1 MLMAEKLSAIIT
13 ILRRE
18 YQKVF
23 VENWTS
29 LTGGVLIGLMSIVT
43 FAWDHPWGV
52 AGGVRNWG
60 DWFFYGIGLYDTRPV
75 SAILSAKSVIV
86 IGLLWG
92 ALAAALIARQF
103 VFRVPN
109 RLELFKGAV
118 GGIFLGVG
126 AALAGGCNVGG
137 FYSSIGAFSLS
148 GFAMMIGLLIG
159 AFIGLKYLYWDLEHL
174 PTVYNVKNKI
184 PFAKETSWDY
194 WQPILGFGM
203 ILGAFWANEIYS
215 LHGYIVIGGL
225 FLCGTA
231 FGFIMHR
238 SRFCFSRCFRE
249 PFMTGDAAA
258 TQAVIISLLIC
269 VLGFAVIKWTGLRNE
284 LAFTA
289 SSFGLGGLVGGFIF
303 GFGMLLTGGCGSGTV
318 WRVAEGQVKLML
330 ALVTFALSTSLTK
343 TLIRSTESIRSVIG
357 WKVFLPDLFG
367 YPLAMFS
374 VFLIMV
380 LWYFTATWNEETE
393 FFVIQV

>member
-1 MLMAEKLSAIIT
+1 MMMSEKPAVIAS

-18 YQKVF
+18 YQKIF
-23 VENWTS
+23 IENWSS

-60 DWFFYGIGLYDTRPV
+60 DWFFYEIGLYRTRPELP
-75 SAILSAKSVIV
+75 IFSAKSVIV

-92 ALAAALIARQF
+92 AFAAALMARQF
-103 VFRVPN
+103 AFRVPH
-109 RLELFKGAV
+109 RLELIKGAV
-118 GGIFLGVG
+118 GGVFLGVG

-148 GFAMMIGLLIG
+148 GFAMMMGLLMG
-159 AFIGLKYLYWDLEHL
+159 AYVGLRYLYWELEHL
-174 PTVYNVKNKI
+174 PTTSNIENKA
-184 PFAKETSWDY
+184 PPARESGWNY
-194 WQPILGFGM
+194 WQPMLGFGL
-203 ILGAFWANEIYS
+203 ILGAYSADVIYNIN
-215 LHGYIVIGGL
+215 GYIITGGM
-225 FLCGTA
+225 FLCGIA

-249 PFMTGDAAA
+249 PFMTGDTA
-258 TQAVIISLLIC
+258 TTHAVIISLLIC
-269 VLGFAVIKWTGLRNE
+269 MLGFAVIKWTGLRNE

-303 GFGMLLTGGCGSGTV
+303 GFGMLLTGGCGSGTL
-318 WRVAEGQVKLML
+318 WRVGEGQVKLMV

-343 TLIRSTESIRSVIG
+343 TMIRSAESIRSFIG

-367 YPLAMFS
+367 YPLSMLFVCLVMA
-374 VFLIMV
+374 V
-380 LWYFTATWNEETE
+380 WYFAATWNEETE
-393 FFVIQV
+393 FFVVQI